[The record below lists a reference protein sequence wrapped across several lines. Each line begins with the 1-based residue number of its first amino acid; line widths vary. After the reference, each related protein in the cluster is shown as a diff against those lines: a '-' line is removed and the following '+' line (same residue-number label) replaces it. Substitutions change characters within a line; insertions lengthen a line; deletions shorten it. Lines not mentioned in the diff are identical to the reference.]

1 MYLETPL
8 VRHPGGRLPRDGEV
22 WLKMECD
29 QPVGSFKIRGIGR
42 LCRLAA
48 EDGVRTVVGSSG
60 GNAGLALAYAAR
72 ELGLACRVVVPEITG
87 ELMRGRL
94 RALGA
99 EVIVEGAAWDQ
110 ADALARK
117 LADGDDARY
126 LPPFDHPEI
135 WRGHAPLIHEC
146 AAAGPRP
153 DAVVVAVGGGG
164 LMCGVLS
171 GMHQVGW
178 DQVPLYAVETDG
190 TASLRAAIEA
200 GGPVTLA
207 RIDSIAITLG
217 ALRVADEAYRWTRRH
232 PVTSVVVSDR
242 DAVAACVR
250 FADETRRLV
259 EPACGAALAAVYDG
273 HVPAAR
279 ILVVVCGG
287 AAVTLQLLDRWRR
300 DLL

>member
-1 MYLETPL
+1 MYRETPL
-8 VRHPGGRLPRDGEV
+8 IRHPSSRFRPGQEV

-48 EDGVRTVVGSSG
+48 EDGARTVIGSSG

-99 EVIVEGAAWDQ
+99 EVIVEGAVWDQ

-117 LADGDDARY
+117 LARAGDARY

-146 AAAGPRP
+146 AVAGPRP
-153 DAVVVAVGGGG
+153 DAIVVAVGGGG

-178 DQVPLYAVETDG
+178 DRVPLYAVETEG

-200 GGPVTLA
+200 GGPVTLE

-217 ALRVADEAYRWTRRH
+217 ALRVADEAYRWTTRH
-232 PVTSVVVSDR
+232 PVESVVVSDR
-242 DAVAACVR
+242 AAVAACVR

-259 EPACGAALAAVYDG
+259 EPACGAALAAVYDD
-273 HVPAAR
+273 HVLAAR
-279 ILVVVCGG
+279 TLVVVCGG
-287 AAVTLQLLDRWRR
+287 AAVTLELLETWRQEKR
-300 DLL
+300 